1 MEWLIGILSAVIAA
15 IVSIV
20 VALISFLANKNELK
34 SEREK
39 FERAMQREMTN
50 RLYEKRLEVYHEAIL
65 ITNGLRRTY
74 LTEHHEELDEAHFKT
89 ILAKIDEWHGS
100 KAFLLLSKRAANTL
114 YALRRV
120 LREKPAG
127 EKYSLEQVDRITKA
141 KTAFRI
147 ALRSDIQLL
156 YEEELDNTRDE

>member
-1 MEWLIGILSAVIAA
+1 MDWLIGILSAVIAA
-15 IVSIV
+15 VVSIV
-20 VALISFLANKNELK
+20 VAMISFLANRNELK

-39 FERAMQREMTN
+39 FEREMQREMTN

-74 LTEHHEELDEAHFKT
+74 MTEHRDVLTEEYFNT
-89 ILAKIDEWHGS
+89 ILAKLDEWHGS
-100 KAFLLLSKRAANTL
+100 KAFLLLSKQAANTL

-120 LREKPAG
+120 LREKPVD
-127 EKYSLEQVDRITKA
+127 EKYSFDQVDRINKA

-156 YEEELDNTRDE
+156 YKEELDHYRDE